1 MSAPLSVHV
10 AHALERRVRL
20 RAPALSGHASACER
34 VAQQLALEPG
44 CEVVTV
50 RPITGSV
57 IVERGEGALDADRL
71 RARLA
76 ELLGELRDDDGR
88 PLGAQPP
95 GGQPGPTRV
104 ARAVAH
110 AVVAI
115 NAEVREAMDH
125 RADLGTLLPVVFA
138 TAGLTEV
145 AITRKLPVPAWFNLL
160 WWSLRSFMTF
170 NPSAVME
177 EMRQAGGQ
185 APEPPFAPASPR
197 PGEASSARGAG

>member
-1 MSAPLSVHV
+1 VKAPLSVHV
-10 AHALERRVRL
+10 AHTLERRVRL
-20 RAPALSGHASACER
+20 RAPALSGHARACER
-34 VAQQLALEPG
+34 VAEQLALDPG

-50 RPITGSV
+50 RPVTGSV
-57 IVERGEGALDADRL
+57 IVERSEGELDADRL

-76 ELLGELRDDDGR
+76 ELLAEARGDDGR
-88 PLGAQPP
+88 PLGASHPDVH
-95 GGQPGPTRV
+95 PGPTRV

-115 NAEVREAMDH
+115 NAEVREAMGH

-145 AITRKLPVPAWFNLL
+145 AITRKMPVPAWFNLL

-170 NPSAVME
+170 NPGAVLE
-177 EMRQAGGQ
+177 ELRQAASEASERSGG
-185 APEPPFAPASPR
+185 PVSSGS
-197 PGEASSARGAG
+197 GEAGTARGGG